1 MAYWPLMRKRSSRCR
16 AEILRAA
23 AANPEMSHAEIAGR
37 VRCHESTVAKHL
49 KGRSRR
55 RGRRPLRGDATLPT
69 RTSDLG
75 VRRSMA
81 AAGNP
86 GTRLAPSNSGSRSSS
101 LGSSPSVG
109 ASDAER
115 GLAAESPWRQTVNV
129 PEVTVASD
137 GLHNLRCARCGYMA
151 SGRLYP
157 QAREY
162 FDQHQCQDQG

>member
-1 MAYWPLMRKRSSRCR
+1 MRKRSSRYR

-55 RGRRPLRGDATLPT
+55 RGRRPFRSDATLST

-75 VRRSMA
+75 ARRFGIA

-86 GTRLAPSNSGSRSSS
+86 EARLAPSNSGSRSSS
-101 LGSSPSVG
+101 LGSSPSLR
-109 ASDAER
+109 ASDAAR
-115 GLAAESPWRQTVNV
+115 GVAAEPSWRQTVNV